1 MNVPPLPIHY
11 SLITIDHSQF
21 TTMIRNYFKIAWR
34 TLMKNKVFSFI
45 NIFGLSIGLACC
57 MLITLYLNN
66 EMSYDQDQPLADQIY
81 QVGTVFVQGGKD
93 MNSMPNTPHP
103 MANGLQ
109 REFPEVADATHL
121 LGMFADDKT
130 LLQFNPGNGQTTHS
144 FYETKGYLTDP
155 SFFRIFTYQ
164 FIEGNSLNALSGT
177 NRIILNEEIARKM
190 FGNKPALNQI
200 IHINSNTNG
209 EHDFTVGGVFRSSTK
224 PSHIDARF
232 FLSIA
237 GGDMEQYIKQRPNDY
252 ATNNMFF
259 SYIQLK
265 KGSDYRKLEAKLPAF
280 IDKYAGKDLKA
291 MGFWKKQF
299 LVPLKDIHLS
309 DKVPN
314 NVTPAGSRSFL
325 YILASIAIFTLLI
338 ACINFMNLSTA
349 KSSQRMKEVGI
360 RKVLGANRSSL
371 IRQFLSESVLM
382 SVIAFFIAWALF
394 FFLLPFFNQMVGR
407 NITFSFAENKLMVTG
422 FLALALVT
430 GFIAGSY
437 PAFYLSSFLPIKSL
451 KGKMSNTLAVV
462 NLRKTLVVFQ
472 FVISVVLIISSVI
485 IVSQMNYLNRKDLGF
500 IKDQQLVIPLRS
512 STAKNISISLKNAL
526 KKNPQVI
533 DAGASMYY
541 PGIMNPSDNMMYRE
555 GQSMNEG
562 KRVRINHVDFDFLKT
577 LGVQLVAGRLFNSEY
592 PTDTSFRMVVNES
605 TIKEI
610 GFPSAE
616 KAVGSHIHFDWQ
628 GKSYKFEILGVV
640 KDFHFED
647 LHKPIAPFAFEAA
660 SAPAS
665 LNYLVVHAKTDNI
678 GKLAKNI
685 EQEWRKL
692 NPSEP
697 FEFSFLDEDFQHN
710 YDAETRLTYMV
721 QVFTIIAIF
730 ISCLGLFGLATF
742 SAEQRTKEIGI
753 RKVLGATASNLVFLI
768 SKDFIKLVLIAII
781 LASPLAWWIM
791 SHWLQDFAYRTS
803 ISWTVFVIS
812 AFFACLIAF
821 LTICTQAIRAA
832 LANPVK
838 SLRTE

>member
-1 MNVPPLPIHY
+1 
-11 SLITIDHSQF
+11 
-21 TTMIRNYFKIAWR
+21 MIRNYFKIAWR
-34 TLMKNKVFSFI
+34 TLMKHKVFSFI

-66 EMSYDQDQPLADQIY
+66 EMTYDQDQPQADHIY

-93 MNSMPNTPHP
+93 MSSMPNTPHP
-103 MANGLQ
+103 MAKGLQ
-109 REFPEVADATHL
+109 REFPEIADATHL

-130 LLQFNPGNGQTTHS
+130 LLQFNPGNGQPMHS

-155 SFFRIFTYQ
+155 SFFRIFSYQ
-164 FIEGNSLNALSGT
+164 FTEGDPVHALTGT

-190 FGNKPALNQI
+190 FGDKPALNKI

-209 EHDFTVGGVFRSSTK
+209 EHDFTVGGVFRPSSK
-224 PSHIDARF
+224 PSHIDAHF
-232 FLSIA
+232 FLSID

-265 KGSDYRKLEAKLPAF
+265 NGSDYRKLEAKLPAF

-299 LVPLKDIHLS
+299 LIPLKDIHL
-309 DKVPN
+309 DTRVTN
-314 NVTPAGSRSFL
+314 NVTPSGSSSFL

-349 KSSQRMKEVGI
+349 KSSQRLKEVGI

-371 IRQFLSESVLM
+371 VRQFLSESVLM
-382 SVIAFFIAWALF
+382 SVIAFFIAWGILF
-394 FFLLPFFNQMVGR
+394 ILLPFFNQMAGR
-407 NITFSFAENKLMVTG
+407 NISFSFTENKLMVAG
-422 FLALALVT
+422 FLGLALVT

-451 KGKMSNTLAVV
+451 KGKMTNTLAAI
-462 NLRKTLVVFQ
+462 NLRKALVVFQ

-485 IVSQMNYLNRKDLGF
+485 IVSQMNYLNKKDLGF
-500 IKDQQLVIPLRS
+500 AKDQQLVIPLRS
-512 STAKNISISLKNAL
+512 STAKNISSSLKDVL
-526 KKNPQVI
+526 KKNPQVSS
-533 DAGASMYY
+533 AGASMYY

-562 KRVRINHVDFDFLKT
+562 KRVRMNHVDFDFLKT
-577 LGVQLVAGRLFNSEY
+577 LGVQLVAGRLFSSEY
-592 PTDTSFRMVVNES
+592 PADTSFRMVVNES
-605 TIKEI
+605 TVKEI
-610 GFPSAE
+610 GFVSAE
-616 KAVGSHIHFDWQ
+616 KAVGSHINFDWQ
-628 GKSYKFEILGVV
+628 GKTYKFEILGVV

-647 LHKPIAPFAFEAA
+647 LHKPIAPFAFEVA

-665 LNYLVVHAKTDNI
+665 LNYLVVHAKTANM
-678 GKLAKNI
+678 GNLAKNI

-692 NPSEP
+692 NPTEP

-710 YDAETRLTYMV
+710 YDAETRLTYIV
-721 QVFTIIAIF
+721 QCFTIIAIF

-791 SHWLQDFAYRTS
+791 NHWLQDFAYRTS
-803 ISWTVFVIS
+803 ISWTVFAIS

-821 LTICTQAIRAA
+821 LTVSSQAIRAA
-832 LANPVK
+832 LMNPVK